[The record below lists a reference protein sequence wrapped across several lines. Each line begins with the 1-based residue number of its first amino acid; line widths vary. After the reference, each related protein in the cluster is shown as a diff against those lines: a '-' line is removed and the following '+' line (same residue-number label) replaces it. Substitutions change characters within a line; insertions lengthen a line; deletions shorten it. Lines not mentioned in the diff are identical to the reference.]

1 MGRKA
6 MKKAVVAVAAVFAVL
21 LSVFVFYDGVLNK
34 TSEAD
39 FFSMKTYVS
48 AKVTGY
54 ESDLCTAEIQ
64 KIVENLD
71 INVLSRTSGDSLVSL
86 INKNGGGELDLQTA
100 AYFSILLDVC
110 EKSGGA
116 FDFTLGGVSDLWN
129 FGSSPSIPDEN
140 ALAEALSHSGYEKVS
155 LSGNN
160 LSLQD
165 KAAVLDFGAS
175 GKGIAL
181 DSVKAY
187 LETRDIRNA
196 VVSVGG
202 STLLFGDRDFTVGI
216 RNPEGNAGSYIAKL
230 HMGEGCVSSSGSYE
244 QFFEENGK
252 RYHHI
257 LNPATGYPVDN
268 GLLGVTIVS
277 ESGLLS
283 DALSTACFVL
293 GIEKGSALAAEYGCT
308 AIFVTADKKIHIE
321 GDADIVEITDTTYSY
336 GN

>member
-1 MGRKA
+1 
-6 MKKAVVAVAAVFAVL
+6 MKKTVVAVAAVIAATL
-21 LSVFVFYDGVLNK
+21 AVFVFYDGVLNK

-54 ESDLCTAEIQ
+54 ESELCTAEIQ

-71 INVLSRTSGDSLVSL
+71 INVLSRTSDDSLVSAL
-86 INKNGGGELDLQTA
+86 NKNGGGEIDLQTA
-100 AYFSILLDVC
+100 AYFSLLIDVC

-116 FDFTLGGVSDLWN
+116 FDFTLGAVSDLWN
-129 FGSSPSIPDEN
+129 FGSTPSIPDEN
-140 ALAEALSHSGYEKVS
+140 ALAEALSHSGYEKIILKGNT
-155 LSGNN
+155 LSM
-160 LSLQD
+160 QD
-165 KAAVLDFGAS
+165 KSAVLDFGAS

-187 LETRDIRNA
+187 LETRDIKSA

-230 HMGEGCVSSSGSYE
+230 HIGEGCVSSSGSYE
-244 QFFEENGK
+244 QFFEENGR

-257 LNPATGYPVDN
+257 LNPETGYPVDN
-268 GLLGVTIVS
+268 GLVGVTIVS

-293 GIEKGSALAAEYGCT
+293 GIEKGSALAEEYGCT
-308 AIFVTADKKIHIE
+308 AIFVTEDKKIHVK
-321 GDADIVEITDTTYSY
+321 GNADIVEITDSAYSY

>member
-6 MKKAVVAVAAVFAVL
+6 MKKAVVAAVTVL
-21 LSVFVFYDGVLNK
+21 TALLAVFVFYDGVLNK

-39 FFSMKTYVS
+39 FFSMSTYVS

-64 KIVENLD
+64 EIVENLD
-71 INVLSRTSGDSLVSL
+71 TGILSRTSRDSLVSSL
-86 INKNGGGELDLQTA
+86 NKNGGGELDIQTA
-100 AYFSILLDVC
+100 AYFSLLLDVC
-110 EKSGGA
+110 KQSGGA
-116 FDFTLGGVSDLWN
+116 FDFTLGAVSDLWN
-129 FGSSPSIPDEN
+129 FGSDPSIPDEK
-140 ALAEALSHSGYEKVS
+140 AVAEALSHSGYEKIS
-155 LSGNN
+155 LSGST

-187 LETRDIRNA
+187 LETRDIKNA

-202 STLLFGDRDFTVGI
+202 STLLFGDREFTVGI

-230 HMGEGCVSSSGSYE
+230 NMGEGCVSSSGSYE

-257 LNPATGYPVDN
+257 LNPETGYPVDN
-268 GLLGVTIVS
+268 GLVGVTIVS

-308 AIFVTADKKIHIE
+308 AIFVTEDKKIYVE
-321 GDADIVEITDTTYSY
+321 GNADIVEITDETYSY

>member
-1 MGRKA
+1 
-6 MKKAVVAVAAVFAVL
+6 MKKAVVAVAAVIAVAL
-21 LSVFVFYDGVLNK
+21 AVFVFYDGVLNK

-39 FFSMKTYVS
+39 FFSMKTYVT

-54 ESDLCTAEIQ
+54 ESDLCTAEIR
-64 KIVENLD
+64 KIVDNLD
-71 INVLSRTSGDSLVSL
+71 VNVLSRTAETSLVSSL
-86 INKNGGGELDLQTA
+86 NKNGGGELDLQTA
-100 AYFSILLDVC
+100 AYVSLLLDVC

-116 FDFTLGGVSDLWN
+116 FDFTLGAVSDLWK
-129 FGSSPSIPDEN
+129 FGSTPGIPDEK
-140 ALAEALSHSGYEKVS
+140 ALAEALSHSGYEKLT
-155 LSGNN
+155 LSGGK
-160 LSLQD
+160 LTMQD
-165 KAAVLDFGAS
+165 KSAVLDFGAS

-187 LETRDIRNA
+187 LETREIKNA

-202 STLLFGDRDFTVGI
+202 STLLFGDKDFTVGI

-257 LNPATGYPVDN
+257 LNPETGYPVDN
-268 GLLGVTIVS
+268 GLVGVTIVS

-308 AIFVTADKKIHIE
+308 AIFVTEDKKIYVE
-321 GDADIVEITDTTYSY
+321 NNSDNLETEITDTSYTY

>member
-160 LSLQD
+160 ISLQD

>member
-1 MGRKA
+1 
-6 MKKAVVAVAAVFAVL
+6 MKKAATAVAVILIAALAGFI
-21 LSVFVFYDGVLNK
+21 FYDGVLNK

-39 FFSMKTYVS
+39 FFSMKTYVT

-64 KIVENLD
+64 KIVDNLD
-71 INVLSRTSGDSLVSL
+71 VNILSRTAEESLVSAL
-86 INKNGGGELDLQTA
+86 NRNGGGELDIQMAT
-100 AYFSILLDVC
+100 YISLLLEVC

-116 FDFTLGGVSDLWN
+116 FDFTLGAVSDLWN
-129 FGSSPSIPDEN
+129 FGSTPEIPDEK
-140 ALAEALSHSGYEKVS
+140 ALAESLSHSGYEKIS
-155 LSGNN
+155 LSGGK
-160 LSLQD
+160 LVMTD
-165 KAAVLDFGAS
+165 KSAVLDFGAS

-187 LETRDIRNA
+187 LETRDIKSA

-202 STLLFGDRDFTVGI
+202 STLLYGDKEFTVGI

-252 RYHHI
+252 TFHHI
-257 LNPATGYPVDN
+257 LNPETGYPVDN
-268 GLLGVTIVS
+268 GLVGVTIVS

-293 GIEKGSALAAEYGCT
+293 GIEKGSALASEYGCT
-308 AIFVTADKKIHIE
+308 AIFVTEDKKIYIE
-321 GDADIVEITDTTYSY
+321 GDADIVEITDASYTY

>member
-1 MGRKA
+1 
-6 MKKAVVAVAAVFAVL
+6 MKKTVAAVVTVIVVALVT
-21 LSVFVFYDGVLNK
+21 FVFYDGVLNK

-39 FFSMKTYVS
+39 FFSMKTYVT

-54 ESDLCTAEIQ
+54 ESDLCTDEIQ
-64 KIVENLD
+64 KIVDNLD
-71 INVLSRTSGDSLVSL
+71 VNVLSRTAEDSLVSSV
-86 INKNGGGELDLQTA
+86 NKSGGGQLDIQTA
-100 AYFSILLDVC
+100 AYVSLLLDVC

-116 FDFTLGGVSDLWN
+116 FDFTLGAVSDLWK
-129 FGSSPSIPDEN
+129 FGSTPEIPDPN
-140 ALAEALSHSGYEKVS
+140 ALADALSHSGYKKIS
-155 LSGNN
+155 LEGGN
-160 LSLQD
+160 LVMQD
-165 KAAVLDFGAS
+165 KSAVLDFGAS

-187 LETRDIRNA
+187 LETRDIKNA

-202 STLLFGDRDFTVGI
+202 STLLYGDKDFTVGI

-230 HMGEGCVSSSGSYE
+230 HMNEGCVSSSGSYE

-257 LNPATGYPVDN
+257 LNPETGYPVDN
-268 GLLGVTIVS
+268 GLVGVTIVS
-277 ESGLLS
+277 DSGLLS

-293 GIEKGSALAAEYGCT
+293 GIEKGSSLAAEYGCT
-308 AIFVTADKKIHIE
+308 AIFVTSDKKIYIE
-321 GDADIVEITDTTYSY
+321 GDADIVEITDASYTY

>member
-6 MKKAVVAVAAVFAVL
+6 MKKAIVAVAAVFVVAL
-21 LSVFVFYDGVLNK
+21 AAFVFYDGVLNK

-39 FFSMKTYVS
+39 FFSMNTYVT

-54 ESDLCTAEIQ
+54 ESDLCTAEIR

-71 INVLSRTSGDSLVSL
+71 TEVLSRTSGESLVSL
-86 INKNGGGELDLQTA
+86 INKNGGGEIDLQTA
-100 AYFSILLDVC
+100 AYFSLLLDVC

-116 FDFTLGGVSDLWN
+116 FDFTLGAVSDLWN
-129 FGSSPSIPDEN
+129 FGSAPSIPDEK
-140 ALAEALSHSGYEKVS
+140 ALADALSHCGYEKII
-155 LSGNN
+155 LSGNT
-160 LSLQD
+160 LSMQD
-165 KAAVLDFGAS
+165 KSAVLDFGAS

-181 DSVKAY
+181 DSIKAY
-187 LETRDIRNA
+187 LETRDIKNA

-202 STLLFGDRDFTVGI
+202 SNLLFGDREFTVGI
-216 RNPEGNAGSYIAKL
+216 RNPDGNSGSYIAKL

-257 LNPATGYPVDN
+257 LDPETGYPVDN

-308 AIFVTADKKIHIE
+308 AIFVTSDKKIYVE
-321 GDADIVEITDTTYSY
+321 GDADIVEITDKSYSY